1 LTAKPFG
8 LSFLSQLKDRFFNG
22 FFWSGANSAIE
33 GGLRCPERELL
44 WLEEAGTNEGSA

>member
-22 FFWSGANSAIE
+22 FSGPVRIRRLKERIE
-33 GGLRCPERELL
+33 MSGTELL